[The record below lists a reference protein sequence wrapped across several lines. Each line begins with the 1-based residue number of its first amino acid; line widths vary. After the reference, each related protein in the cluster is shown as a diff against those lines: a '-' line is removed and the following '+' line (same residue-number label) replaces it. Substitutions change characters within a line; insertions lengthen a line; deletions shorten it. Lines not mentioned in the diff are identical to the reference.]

1 MRNTIILGT
10 FIALLGL
17 GAVAQA
23 SDQTGSSDND
33 AIQVTREASHDDR
46 GGGRYHR
53 HERSERSRDRRDSRE
68 HGRSSHDEM
77 REGRDRR

>member
-23 SDQTGSSDND
+23 SDQTGSNDND
-33 AIQVTREASHDDR
+33 AIQVTREASHDERGDR
-46 GGGRYHR
+46 HHRY
-53 HERSERSRDRRDSRE
+53 ERSERSRDRHDSRE
-68 HGRSSHDEM
+68 RGRTSHDVT
-77 REGRDRR
+77 REGRERR

>member
-23 SDQTGSSDND
+23 SDRTGSSDND
-33 AIQVTREASHDDR
+33 EIQVTREASHDDR
-46 GGGRYHR
+46 SGRYHR
-53 HERSERSRDRRDSRE
+53 YERSERSRDRHDSRE